1 MGGQRP
7 RDRQRQKRGE
17 GETEERRG
25 EETGG
30 WGRETGGQ
38 ELWAKEQV
46 QKGAFSTR
54 DTEW

>member
-1 MGGQRP
+1 MGSETQRP
-7 RDRQRQKRGE
+7 AKTEKGRGSQ
-17 GETEERRG
+17 RG

-30 WGRETGGQ
+30 WAGKQGGQ

-54 DTEW
+54 GTEW